1 MKIIKAD
8 SHRNGVGGDPFKVAI
23 VQEGDSKKLVIMF
36 EERYTTAVFDLD
48 LLKEEVI
55 EMGEN
60 SWRGDQYD
68 DLLREELTTFVHEQ
82 SEARFQA
89 TLASLKASK

>member
-8 SHRNGVGGDPFKVAI
+8 SHRNGVGGEPFKVAI
-23 VQEGDSKKLVIMF
+23 IQEGDSKKLVIMF
-36 EERYTTAVFDLD
+36 EEQYTTAVFDLD

-60 SWRGDQYD
+60 SWRGDHYD
-68 DLLREELTTFVHEQ
+68 NLLREELTTFVREQ
-82 SEARFQA
+82 SEARFKA
-89 TLASLKASK
+89 FLAERSAS